1 MEYDINK
8 GYIPDATD
16 ISKAEERERRQAESE
31 RRFIS
36 SPDPNHIADGFI
48 PLNQKEQEPWEPP
61 EKDEPTPEPE
71 PQQSAGEAVEQ
82 EAWAARPSNRTSQGE
97 VPLLARNIQYL
108 NIRAKHH
115 REVEFSWP
123 EVAIL
128 SEIDFWMEKSKQPC
142 HSSIVQ
148 LTAVGRLKTRQS
160 CKNTLRKLTKA
171 GVIIALGYHGTA
183 RERIVSPAYSDY
195 PLTSKG
201 ILANY
206 GNK

>member
-1 MEYDINK
+1 MQYDINK

-31 RRFIS
+31 RRFMAS
-36 SPDPNHIADGFI
+36 YDPNHIADGFASSGFT
-48 PLNQKEQEPWEPP
+48 PP

-82 EAWAARPSNRTSQGE
+82 EAWAARPSNRTSQDE

-115 REVEFSWP
+115 REVEFSWA

-128 SEIDFWMEKSKQPC
+128 SEIDFWMEKSKLPC